1 MPKISVIIPTFN
13 RAQKVIRAVDSVL
26 KQSWQDFEII
36 VIDDGSTDNTNKVL
50 SEYGSSIAY
59 IRQPVNRGVS
69 SARNIGIKSSM
80 APWIAFLDS
89 DDYWLSEKLHTQMN
103 FIKLNPLV
111 VACQTQEIWMKNGMQ
126 VNPKRKHKKPS
137 GNIFKQSLR
146 LCLVSPSC
154 VMLKRSLIEEVGCFD
169 ENFPA
174 AEDFDLWLRI
184 SCRYPI
190 FLINKWLVVKEGGH
204 DDQLSRKITGIDRYR
219 VWAIAKTIKS
229 GRLSSDQIDQA
240 IEELSAKCKI
250 YGKGCIKRGRIDE
263 GYFYL
268 SLPEKLMSNDQE
280 ALSALFGSNSF
291 PFPL

>member
-13 RAQKVIRAVDSVL
+13 RAQKVMRAVDSVL

-36 VIDDGSTDNTNKVL
+36 VIDDGSTDNTDKVL
-50 SEYGSSIAY
+50 SEYGSSITH

-80 APWIAFLDS
+80 ASWIAFLDS
-89 DDYWLSEKLHTQMN
+89 DDYWLPEKLHTQIE
-103 FIKLNPLV
+103 FVELNPIV

-154 VMLKRSLIEEVGCFD
+154 VMLKRSLIEEVGFFD
-169 ENFPA
+169 ENLPA

-204 DDQLSRKITGIDRYR
+204 EDQLSRKITAIDRYR
-219 VWAIAKTIKS
+219 IRAIVKAIKS
-229 GRLSSDQIDQA
+229 GMLSPDQTRQA
-240 IEELSAKCKI
+240 MGELSVKCGI
-250 YGKGCIKRGRIDE
+250 YGKGCIKRGRTEE
-263 GYFYL
+263 GSFYL
-268 SLPEKLMSNDQE
+268 SLPEKIADHNEE
-280 ALSALFGSNSF
+280 ALSAFSSLI
-291 PFPL
+291 